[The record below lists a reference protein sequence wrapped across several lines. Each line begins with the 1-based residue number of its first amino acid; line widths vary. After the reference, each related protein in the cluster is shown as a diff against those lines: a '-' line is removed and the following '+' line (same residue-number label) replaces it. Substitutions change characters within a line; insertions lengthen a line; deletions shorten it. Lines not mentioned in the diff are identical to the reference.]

1 MEQIKLNNIG
11 FVGGGTMTEA
21 IIKGIL
27 DSKLI
32 DAESIS
38 VGEHNEAR
46 CEYLQR
52 QYRVKAAT
60 DNNIAVSGADL
71 VIFAIKPQ
79 VIQAAITKELV
90 GHFKIGAYVISI
102 VGSVSLK
109 MLHRYISDIPIIRTM
124 PNTPLAIG
132 AGMTAICSDDMVTE
146 EMLNTA
152 KAIFGSCGEVEVVSE
167 NDIEAITAISGC
179 GPGYAFVIIDALAD
193 AGVRAGLSRK
203 LAIKLAAQTLA
214 GSGKMCLETGKH
226 PAELRDQVTSPGG
239 TTIAGIQALESHG
252 LRSAFFDAVQ
262 AVLRRS
268 SELQSK

>member
-1 MEQIKLNNIG
+1 MGQIKLHKIA
-11 FVGGGTMTEA
+11 FIGGGVMAEA

-27 DSKLI
+27 GNKLI
-32 DAESIS
+32 DAGEIS

-52 QYRVKAAT
+52 QYGVKAAT
-60 DNNIAVSGADL
+60 DNNLAVKKADL

-79 VIQAAITKELV
+79 VAQAAITKELV
-90 GHFKIGAYVISI
+90 SHFKQGTYVISI
-102 VGSVSLK
+102 MGSVSLA
-109 MLHRYISDIPIIRTM
+109 MLHNYIPDTPIIRAM
-124 PNTPLAIG
+124 PNTPLAVG
-132 AGMTAICSDDMVTE
+132 AGMTAVCSDGMVTK
-146 EMLNTA
+146 EMLSEA
-152 KAIFGSCGEVEVVSE
+152 KVIFGSCGEVEVVSE
-167 NDIEAITAISGC
+167 NDIEAITAVSGC

-239 TTIAGIQALESHG
+239 TTIAGIQALENHG

-262 AVLRRS
+262 AVLKRS
-268 SELQSK
+268 SELQGK